1 MPKQG
6 TREKRPM
13 ARTAREGEVPL
24 FSMKKKLRQQEF
36 GFVNWG
42 GKRRGAGRKPK
53 GERAGVSHAKRPRL
67 PRRFPVLVTMKM
79 CAGLGTLPARDV
91 NELIRS
97 AIAAGWREDFR
108 VVEYSLQQDHIHALV
123 EANDE
128 RSLSRGM
135 NGLATRIARGLNR
148 LWERVGRVFLERYHA
163 LQLTTPRA
171 VRNALIYTLQ
181 NARKHGAWRGIAP
194 DVFSSAPFFD
204 GGTARSERV
213 PIRGPGSSSGR
224 GRGCSP
230 SAGGGTG

>member
-1 MPKQG
+1 
-6 TREKRPM
+6 
-13 ARTAREGEVPL
+13 L
-24 FSMKKKLRQQEF
+24 LSMKKKIRQQQF

-67 PRRFPVLVTMKM
+67 PSRYPVLVTMKV
-79 CAGLGTLPARDV
+79 CAGLGTLRARDV

-97 AIAAGWREDFR
+97 AIAAGRREDFR
-108 VVEYSLQQDHIHALV
+108 VVEYSLQEDHVHALV
-123 EANDE
+123 EASDE

-148 LWERVGRVFLERYHA
+148 LWQRVGRVFLERYHA

-181 NARKHGAWRGIAP
+181 NARKHGAWRAFAP
-194 DVFSSAPFFD
+194 DVFSSAAFFD
-204 GGTARSERV
+204 GWNCPVRKGANPRPGLLERARTWLLSVGWRRHGLIDPLEV
-213 PIRGPGSSSGR
+213 PVGAEVWMLSVPR
-224 GRGCSP
+224 
-230 SAGGGTG
+230 